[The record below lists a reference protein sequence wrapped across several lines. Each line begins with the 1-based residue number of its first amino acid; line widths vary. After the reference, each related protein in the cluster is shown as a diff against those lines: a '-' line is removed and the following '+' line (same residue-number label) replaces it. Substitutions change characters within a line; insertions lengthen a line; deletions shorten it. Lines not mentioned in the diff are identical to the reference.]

1 MLYNLRFLFICVSVI
16 NVLTAS
22 SVRATVD
29 ANSISINE
37 TFTFKIEAQDVDK
50 MPSAN
55 ISSLLD
61 DFTIVSG
68 PAQQT
73 NYSWTNGKSTST
85 KSLSWTLAPN
95 RSGRLVIPELI
106 ISAGG
111 NKYRTNSIRINVK
124 KSGTVASSKELF
136 VLTEVDKD
144 EIFMGEQVTV
154 TYKLYTRVQLGLEK
168 IDYPKS
174 VGFWQEDLSTPQP
187 PRFNRTSIKGV
198 EYQVATLY
206 KVALF
211 PTKTGSLE
219 ISPMSVTAQVRTKQK
234 NNRRSIWDDPFFN
247 SFNNRTIKK
256 LIRTDPVKVKVKS
269 YPDGQ
274 PADFTGAVGDFNIRT
289 WVDTSEVRMNEAIT
303 LNIELRGTGNIN
315 MFSMPEI
322 NFPGDMDVFPPNSSF
337 EKEKLWDQYTGTIL
351 WEYILIPR
359 GAGKYQLPR
368 IQLSYL
374 NPKNGSWN
382 KTGAKP
388 ISFNVLPEE
397 DNFIS
402 NTNGFTKEEI
412 SLLGS
417 DIRYNTTKISDWVL
431 RNEPTISIRSFSPHI
446 LAAILFLLP
455 IPITRFKDHRSN
467 NASIRQ
473 SNKALKKA
481 LKNLKIPE
489 EDPFI
494 QVSRVIYVYL
504 KDRFFLSSEHLDPL
518 SVKKTLKGI
527 IELDHLDSLIKILK
541 LCDAGRYG
549 PDASDAEN
557 TILDDAR
564 NILYRLDS
572 NK

>member
-359 GAGKYQLPR
+359 GTGKYQLPR

-388 ISFNVLPEE
+388 ISFNVLPS
-397 DNFIS
+397 DDDFIS
-402 NTNGFTKEEI
+402 STNGFTKEEI

-455 IPITRFKDHRSN
+455 IPITRFKGHRSN

-473 SNKALKKA
+473 SKKALKKA
-481 LKNLKIPE
+481 LKNLKSPE

-527 IELDHLDSLIKILK
+527 IELEHLDSLIRILK

>member
-68 PAQQT
+68 PAQHT

-481 LKNLKIPE
+481 LKNLKSPE

>member
-22 SVRATVD
+22 LVRATVD

-388 ISFNVLPEE
+388 ISFNVLPG
-397 DNFIS
+397 DDDFIS
-402 NTNGFTKEEI
+402 STNGFTKEEI

>member
-1 MLYNLRFLFICVSVI
+1 MLYNLRFLFIFVSVI
-16 NVLTAS
+16 SVLTAS

-234 NNRRSIWDDPFFN
+234 NNRRSIWDDPFFS

-269 YPDGQ
+269 YPEGQ

-388 ISFNVLPEE
+388 ISFNVLPGE
-397 DNFIS
+397 DDFIS
-402 NTNGFTKEEI
+402 STNGFTKEEI

-455 IPITRFKDHRSN
+455 IPITRFKGHRSN

-473 SNKALKKA
+473 SKKALKKA
-481 LKNLKIPE
+481 LKNLKSPE

-494 QVSRVIYVYL
+494 QVSRVIYIYL

-527 IELDHLDSLIKILK
+527 IELDNLDSLIRILK

>member
-397 DNFIS
+397 DYFIS

-455 IPITRFKDHRSN
+455 IPITRFKGHRSN

-473 SNKALKKA
+473 SKKALKKA
-481 LKNLKIPE
+481 LKNLKSPE

>member
-37 TFTFKIEAQDVDK
+37 TFTFKIEAQDIDK

-269 YPDGQ
+269 YPEGQ

-455 IPITRFKDHRSN
+455 IPIARFKGHRSN
-467 NASIRQ
+467 NVSIRQ
-473 SNKALKKA
+473 SKKALKKA

-494 QVSRVIYVYL
+494 QVSKVIYVYL

-527 IELDHLDSLIKILK
+527 IELEHLDSLIRILK

-549 PDASDAEN
+549 PDASDTEN
-557 TILDDAR
+557 TILDDAK

>member
-359 GAGKYQLPR
+359 GSGKYQLPR

-455 IPITRFKDHRSN
+455 IPITRFKGHRSN

-473 SNKALKKA
+473 SKKALKKA
-481 LKNLKIPE
+481 LKNLKSPE

>member
-234 NNRRSIWDDPFFN
+234 NNRRSIWDDPFFS

-388 ISFNVLPEE
+388 ISFNVLPGDDE
-397 DNFIS
+397 FIS
-402 NTNGFTKEEI
+402 STNGFTKEEI

-455 IPITRFKDHRSN
+455 IPITRFKGHRSN

-473 SNKALKKA
+473 SKKALKKA
-481 LKNLKIPE
+481 LKNIKSPE

-527 IELDHLDSLIKILK
+527 IELEHLDSLIRILK

-549 PDASDAEN
+549 LDASDAEN

>member
-455 IPITRFKDHRSN
+455 IPITRFKGHRSN

-473 SNKALKKA
+473 SKKALKKA
-481 LKNLKIPE
+481 LKNLKSPE

>member
-1 MLYNLRFLFICVSVI
+1 MINYFRLFLIYIFLVNHLSGG
-16 NVLTAS
+16 

-29 ANSISINE
+29 ANSITINE
-37 TFTFKIEAQDVDK
+37 TFTFKIEAQDTDK
-50 MPSAN
+50 IPSVN

-95 RSGRLVIPELI
+95 RAGRLVIPQLI
-106 ISAGG
+106 ISTGG
-111 NKYRTNSIRINVK
+111 NKYKTKQIRINVQ
-124 KSGTVASSKELF
+124 KSGAVASSKELF
-136 VLTEVDKD
+136 VLTEIDKD
-144 EIFMGEQVTV
+144 ELFMGEQVTV

-174 VGFWQEDLSTPQP
+174 IGFWQEDLSIPQP

-211 PTKTGSLE
+211 PTKTGILE
-219 ISPMSVTAQVRTKQK
+219 VSPMSVTAQVRTKPK
-234 NNRRSIWDDPFFN
+234 NNRRSIWDDPFFS

-256 LIRTDPVKVKVKS
+256 LIRTDAVKVNIKP
-269 YPDGQ
+269 YPEAQ

-289 WVDTSEVRMNEAIT
+289 WVDTSKVRINEAVT
-303 LNIELRGTGNIN
+303 FNIELRGTGNIN
-315 MFSMPEI
+315 MFSLPEI
-322 NFPGDMDVFPPNSSF
+322 NFPGDMDVFPPNTTF
-337 EKEKLWDQYTGTIL
+337 EKEKLWDQYTGTMI

-359 GAGKYQLPR
+359 ASGRYQIPR
-368 IQLSYL
+368 IQLSFL

-382 KTGAKP
+382 KVGTKS
-388 ISFNVLPEE
+388 ISLNVLPGE

-402 NTNGFTKEEI
+402 STKGFTKEEI

-417 DIRYNTTKISDWVL
+417 DIRYNTTSIPNWVL
-431 RNEPTISIRSFSPHI
+431 RNEPTISIRSLSSHI
-446 LAAILFLLP
+446 IAAILFLLP
-455 IPITRFKDHRSN
+455 IPIARFKGNRLN
-467 NASIRQ
+467 NSRKRQ
-473 SNKALKKA
+473 SNNALKKA
-481 LKNLKIPE
+481 LKKLKKS
-489 EDPFI
+489 EDNPFV
-494 QVSRVIYVYL
+494 QVSRIIYIYL

-518 SVKKTLKGI
+518 SVQQALKGI
-527 IELDHLDSLIKILK
+527 IETDHLEELIKILK
-541 LCDAGRYG
+541 LCDAGRFG
-549 PDASDAEN
+549 PDASEVQDRL
-557 TILDDAR
+557 LDDAK

-572 NK
+572 NR

>member
-388 ISFNVLPEE
+388 ISFNVSPGE

-417 DIRYNTTKISDWVL
+417 DIRYNTTKILDWVL
-431 RNEPTISIRSFSPHI
+431 RSEPTISIRSFSPHI

-455 IPITRFKDHRSN
+455 IPIARFKGHRSN
-467 NASIRQ
+467 NVSIRQ
-473 SNKALKKA
+473 SKKALKKA

-494 QVSRVIYVYL
+494 QVSKVIYVYL

-527 IELDHLDSLIKILK
+527 IELEHLDSLIRILK

>member
-1 MLYNLRFLFICVSVI
+1 MVNYLRSFLIYLFLLSHM
-16 NVLTAS
+16 S
-22 SVRATVD
+22 GGSVRATVD
-29 ANSISINE
+29 ANSITINE
-37 TFTFKIEAQDVDK
+37 TFTFRIEAQETDK
-50 MPSAN
+50 MPSVN

-95 RSGRLVIPELI
+95 RAGRLVIPELI
-106 ISAGG
+106 ISTGG
-111 NKYRTNSIRINVK
+111 KKYKTNPIRINVQ
-124 KSGTVASSKELF
+124 KSGVVASAKELF
-136 VLTEVDKD
+136 VLTEIDKD
-144 EIFMGEQVTV
+144 ELYMGEQVTV

-174 VGFWQEDLSTPQP
+174 VGFWQEDLSIPQP

-219 ISPMSVTAQVRTKQK
+219 ISPMSITAQVRKKQK
-234 NNRRSIWDDPFFN
+234 NNRRSIWDDPFFS
-247 SFNNRTIKK
+247 SFNNRTVQK
-256 LIRTDPVKVKVKS
+256 LIRTDVVKVNVNP
-269 YPDGQ
+269 YPEGQ

-289 WVDTSEVRMNEAIT
+289 WVDTSEVRINEAVT
-303 LNIELRGTGNIN
+303 LNVELRGTGNIN
-315 MFSMPEI
+315 MFSLPEI

-359 GAGKYQLPR
+359 GSGRYQLPR
-368 IQLSYL
+368 IQLSFL
-374 NPKNGSWN
+374 NPKDGSWN
-382 KTGAKP
+382 KAGAKS
-388 ISFNVLPEE
+388 ISLNVLPGE
-397 DNFIS
+397 DDFIS
-402 NTNGFTKEEI
+402 STKGFTKEEI

-417 DIRYNTTKISDWVL
+417 DIRYNTTSISNWVL
-431 RNEPTISIRSFSPHI
+431 RNEPTISIRSLSSHI
-446 LAAILFLLP
+446 IAAILFLLP
-455 IPITRFKDHRSN
+455 IPITRFKGHRLN
-467 NASIRQ
+467 NARKRQ

-481 LKNLKIPE
+481 LKNLTKSE
-489 EDPFI
+489 EDPFM
-494 QVSRVIYVYL
+494 QVSRVLYIYL

-518 SVKKTLKGI
+518 SVKRILKGI
-527 IELDHLDSLIKILK
+527 IEADHLDALIKILK

-549 PDASDAEN
+549 PDASEVQD
-557 TILDDAR
+557 TLLDDAK
-564 NILYRLDS
+564 NILYKLDS
-572 NK
+572 NR

>member
-234 NNRRSIWDDPFFN
+234 NNRRSIWDDPFFS

-388 ISFNVLPEE
+388 ISFNVLPS
-397 DNFIS
+397 DDDFIS
-402 NTNGFTKEEI
+402 STNGFTKEEI

-455 IPITRFKDHRSN
+455 IPITRFKGHRSN

-473 SNKALKKA
+473 SKKALKKA
-481 LKNLKIPE
+481 LKNLKSPE

>member
-1 MLYNLRFLFICVSVI
+1 MLYNLRFLFICVSLI

-211 PTKTGSLE
+211 PTKIGSLE
-219 ISPMSVTAQVRTKQK
+219 ISPMSVTAQVRTKLK

-322 NFPGDMDVFPPNSSF
+322 NFPGNMDVFPPNSSF

-388 ISFNVLPEE
+388 ISFNVLPGE

-417 DIRYNTTKISDWVL
+417 DIRYNTTKILDWVL
-431 RNEPTISIRSFSPHI
+431 RSEPTISIRSFSPHI

-455 IPITRFKDHRSN
+455 IPIARFKGHRSN
-467 NASIRQ
+467 NVSIRQ
-473 SNKALKKA
+473 SKKALKKA

-494 QVSRVIYVYL
+494 QVSKVIYIYL

-527 IELDHLDSLIKILK
+527 IELEHLDSLIRILK

-549 PDASDAEN
+549 LDASDAEN

>member
-322 NFPGDMDVFPPNSSF
+322 NFPGNMDVFPPNSSF

-388 ISFNVLPEE
+388 ISFNVLPS
-397 DNFIS
+397 DDDFIS
-402 NTNGFTKEEI
+402 STNGFTKEEI

-417 DIRYNTTKISDWVL
+417 DIRYNTTKILDWVL
-431 RNEPTISIRSFSPHI
+431 RSEPTISIRSFSPHI

-455 IPITRFKDHRSN
+455 IPIARFKGHRSN
-467 NASIRQ
+467 NVSIRQ
-473 SNKALKKA
+473 SKKALKKA

-494 QVSRVIYVYL
+494 QVSKVIYVYL

-527 IELDHLDSLIKILK
+527 IELEHLDSLIRILK

-549 PDASDAEN
+549 LDASDAEN

>member
-1 MLYNLRFLFICVSVI
+1 MLYNLRFLFIFVSVI
-16 NVLTAS
+16 SVLTAS

-234 NNRRSIWDDPFFN
+234 NNRRSIWDDPFFS

-388 ISFNVLPEE
+388 ISFNVLPS
-397 DNFIS
+397 DDDFIS
-402 NTNGFTKEEI
+402 STNGFTKEEI

-455 IPITRFKDHRSN
+455 IPITRFKGHRSN

-473 SNKALKKA
+473 SKKALKKA
-481 LKNLKIPE
+481 LKNLKSPE

-527 IELDHLDSLIKILK
+527 IELEHLDSLIRILK

-549 PDASDAEN
+549 LDASDAEN